1 MSAFTISYAKFPTI
15 SGYAASN
22 LFSPMPIPAVNR
34 DSNNMSEN
42 DLLVSRWLEKLL
54 QHFGV
59 GELDTSSEKKLAAML
74 TRCGESNLAALQ
86 NRTLL
91 LDLKRKIVRVAGAR
105 LDNAFVAM
113 SPDVIDEEDAE
124 AVALRVAERTLQG
137 LRYQGEIYRLTDS
150 FEPCHRLQA
159 FCMGQTLS
167 EQRTAFIITQSA
179 ERFAVW
185 VSVRAF
191 PTRHHLSSAPTPSEL
206 GR

>member
-1 MSAFTISYAKFPTI
+1 MSAFTTSYAKLPTI
-15 SGYAASN
+15 SGYAASD
-22 LFSPMPIPAVNR
+22 LFSSMSIPTFNR
-34 DSNNMSEN
+34 DDNDMSEN

-54 QHFGV
+54 HHFGV
-59 GELDTSSEKKLAAML
+59 GELDTSSDQKLAAML

-91 LDLKRKIVRVAGAR
+91 LDLKRKIMRVAGAR

-113 SPDVIDEEDAE
+113 SPDVLDEEDIE
-124 AVALRVAERTLQG
+124 AIFLTVAERTLQG

-167 EQRTAFIITQSA
+167 EQGTAFIITQST

-185 VSVRAF
+185 VNVRAF
-191 PTRHHLSSAPTPSEL
+191 PARHHLASAPTPSDL

>member
-1 MSAFTISYAKFPTI
+1 MSALTASYADVPTI
-15 SGYAASN
+15 NGYAAADSF
-22 LFSPMPIPAVNR
+22 LHMSIPAFDRCDN
-34 DSNNMSEN
+34 DMSAN

-59 GELDTSSEKKLAAML
+59 SELDTSSEQKLAALL
-74 TRCGESNLAALQ
+74 TRCGESNLVALQ
-86 NRTLL
+86 NRALL
-91 LDLKRKIVRVAGAR
+91 LDLRRKIMRVAGAR

-124 AVALRVAERTLQG
+124 AVSLAVAERTLQG

-167 EQRTAFIITQSA
+167 EQKTAFIITQSA

-185 VSVRAF
+185 VNVRAF
-191 PTRHHLSSAPTPSEL
+191 PARHHLASASTPSEL